1 MIRPR
6 GAASLS
12 RASLCYASFTSART
26 TSNLAHA
33 SVLRKQVHRLI
44 GAQSRAPLALVPH
57 KPFST
62 SLQRYATHPGNPF
75 ENKLDKK
82 HEEVVEKEKLEVHP
96 EEVSE
101 SSSYHQLFH
110 EKGVEEKEEKDE
122 DMLAGVKADLQTIKA
137 TFALDEVPREALVIG
152 MAGVLPYL
160 ATSLSTVYL
169 AFDINHASET
179 GSGFLFSPHV
189 AEQLLHIIEP
199 LQVGYGAV
207 ILSFLGAIHWGLEWA
222 KYGGVHGYPRYAY
235 GVIAPAVAWPTI
247 LLPIEYALISQFCA
261 FTFLYFADA
270 RAVVRGWAP
279 HWYSTYRF
287 VLTFIVGA
295 SIVASLI
302 GRGQIADQ
310 INKLPSPAD
319 RIKAIRDMQLDAME
333 TEERVKRARIAEEEG
348 GGDEEEAG
356 DDEEEE

>member
-1 MIRPR
+1 MLRY
-6 GAASLS
+6 GVAASLS
-12 RASLCYASFTSART
+12 RTSLRYVSSNSART
-26 TSNLAHA
+26 TSNLAHV
-33 SVLRKQVHRLI
+33 SILRRKAAGFI
-44 GAQSRAPLALVPH
+44 GAESRVPLALVPH
-57 KPFST
+57 KPFNT

-75 ENKLDKK
+75 DKIDKK
-82 HEEVVEKEKLEVHP
+82 HEELVEHQKIEPHP
-96 EEVSE
+96 EEVSA
-101 SSSYHQLFH
+101 SSSVHQVFG
-110 EKGVEEKEEKDE
+110 EKGIEESEEKDV
-122 DMLAGVKADLQTIKA
+122 DMLAGVKADFKVIKD
-137 TFALDEVPREALVIG
+137 TFALNEVPREALVIG

-319 RIKAIRDMQLDAME
+319 RVKALRDMQLDAME
-333 TEERVKRARIAEEEG
+333 VEEREKRARIAAE
-348 GGDEEEAG
+348 DEEEDDEGG
-356 DDEEEE
+356 DDEEE